1 MIILKCRFAACKTF
15 LNIISVEN
23 SAFIW
28 NNIFCKN
35 DFTFNFDQLNVSL
48 LNKRINFFQKKKKE
62 AYGPQTF
69 DIFLNTFGNIYPK
82 NIYYIDIALIM
93 NQTKITE
100 SNETL
105 KCLN

>member
-1 MIILKCRFAACKTF
+1 M
-15 LNIISVEN
+15 
-23 SAFIW
+23 
-28 NNIFCKN
+28 
-35 DFTFNFDQLNVSL
+35 
-48 LNKRINFFQKKKKE
+48 
-62 AYGPQTF
+62 TF